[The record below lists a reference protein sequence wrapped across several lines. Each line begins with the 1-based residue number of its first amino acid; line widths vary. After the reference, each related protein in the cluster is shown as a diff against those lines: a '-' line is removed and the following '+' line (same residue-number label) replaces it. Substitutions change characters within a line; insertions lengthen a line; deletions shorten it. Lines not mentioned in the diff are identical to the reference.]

1 MSTPAKWKSSQQL
14 YQSSVQ
20 SDMSLSFR
28 LHRKPFITFP
38 LSTISISWSEK
49 TFVCESVTAYLFAE
63 LVYAKLRKTIRELW

>member
-1 MSTPAKWKSSQQL
+1 MSTPAKWK
-14 YQSSVQ
+14 SSVQ

-49 TFVCESVTAYLFAE
+49 TLVCESVTAYLFAE